1 MLKQNSG
8 KLLLIVIVSLLCSAP
23 EVRSQSGERSP
34 TPTPTPKETKRTQ
47 RTLRLQIEVTAGDP
61 PEKVE
66 GAKVYVTSEENGE
79 KHTKDFP
86 TSRQGIANFQVPQGK
101 LVIQVV
107 AKRCETFGDEYTLT
121 EDNQTIKITLKRCR
135 TP

>member
-8 KLLLIVIVSLLCSAP
+8 KLLLIVIALLLWSAP

-34 TPTPTPKETKRTQ
+34 TPTPKETKKTQ
-47 RTLRLQIEVTAGDP
+47 RTLRLQIEVTADDP

-86 TSRQGIANFQVPQGK
+86 TGRQGIANFQVPQGK

-107 AKRCETFGDEYTLT
+107 AKHCETFGDEYTLT
-121 EDNQTIKITLKRCR
+121 EDNQTIKITLKRRR